1 MDSTQ
6 DSTAW
11 IPDSSYWI
19 PNSLKVGL
27 GFRIAVVRGI
37 RDSLTCIPDST
48 SKNFPDS
55 GICVQDSLTLYTG
68 RDLQAKCQRN
78 IYSALYL
85 PLFPSLR
92 LLLVCT
98 WHHDGCVG
106 GQEQKHFSPLE
117 TKHHFHVNS
126 LRKNYI
132 VLTTNMAAS
141 SRGCKL
147 RVRSLFRKGEFT
159 L

>member
-11 IPDSSYWI
+11 ILDLSYWI
-19 PNSLKVGL
+19 PNSLKVRL
-27 GFRIAVVRGI
+27 GFQIPVVRGI

-48 SKNFPDS
+48 NKNFPDS
-55 GICVQDSLTLYTG
+55 GIWIPLHCTRGEIYKQNVSD
-68 RDLQAKCQRN
+68 
-78 IYSALYL
+78 IYSTLYL

>member
-6 DSTAW
+6 DSMPW

-27 GFRIAVVRGI
+27 GFRIPIVRRI

-55 GICVQDSLTLYTG
+55 GIWIPLHRTWG
-68 RDLQAKCQRN
+68 E
-78 IYSALYL
+78 IYKQNVSEMYSNLYL
-85 PLFPSLR
+85 PLLPFRP
-92 LLLVCT
+92 LLLVYT
-98 WHHDGCVG
+98 WRHG
-106 GQEQKHFSPLE
+106 GHFGSQEQKHFSPLGS
-117 TKHHFHVNS
+117 KLHFCVNS
-126 LRKNYI
+126 LRKNSI

-141 SRGCKL
+141 SRGCKP
-147 RVRSLFRKGEFT
+147 RNPPLFS
-159 L
+159 